1 MGDVT
6 NLTPSLTSGWA
17 EDRKLISM
25 QDFIGNLSRRTLLKL
40 SAIAGAVASVGS
52 STTSAFAAR
61 TNAKGKGKMTYW
73 NHFTG
78 APERAAFAETTEAF
92 KKASPA
98 IEPDIQTVT
107 NDDWMAKYIAST
119 TAKSGPDAVMID
131 VTRFIDMQRIG
142 GLRDITT
149 YVKQWPG
156 KDAVAGDTP
165 AFTAS
170 RKVYGVPF
178 FTFIDW
184 GYYRK
189 DMFDAAGIK
198 KEPTTLEEFR
208 AAAIACTNPSKGQ
221 YGFAM
226 RGGSGGG
233 GFIVNILHAYNG
245 PLISPSYKATLSLDA
260 AVEAMRFWVN
270 LAVKDKA
277 VVPTVAT
284 DGYAQIFSNFY
295 TGKAAMVMHHG
306 GSFID
311 VGKNL
316 KYGTEV
322 MTLPRPKGPK
332 SQMGFQA
339 PLANGVFQH
348 TKNPDAAFEY
358 VSFLGSP
365 AAQTTFL
372 KGTGYFPTSSE
383 ASKDSFIASNRQFD
397 TAIAS
402 LGTLSKTYTF
412 PGLTAW
418 RDLTCLPEF
427 QKCLTGAQ
435 TPEGAAKVIV
445 DKLNT
450 VAKAAQVAN
459 RKYYEQNR

>member
-1 MGDVT
+1 
-6 NLTPSLTSGWA
+6 
-17 EDRKLISM
+17 M

-73 NHFTG
+73 NHFAG

-98 IEPDIQTVT
+98 IEADIQTVT

-131 VTRFIDMQRIG
+131 VTRFVDMQRIG

-189 DMFDAAGIK
+189 DMFEAAGIK

-260 AVEAMRFWVN
+260 AVDAMRFWVN

-316 KYGTEV
+316 KFGTEV

-348 TKNPDAAFEY
+348 TKNADAAFEY

-372 KGTGYFPTSSE
+372 KGTGYFPTSTD
-383 ASKDSFIASNRQFD
+383 ASKDSFIATNRQFD
-397 TAIAS
+397 TAIDG

-427 QKCLTGAQ
+427 QKCLTGSQ

-459 RKYYEQNR
+459 RKYFEQNR

>member
-1 MGDVT
+1 
-6 NLTPSLTSGWA
+6 
-17 EDRKLISM
+17 M
-25 QDFIGNLSRRTLLKL
+25 QDFIGNLSRRTLFKI

-61 TNAKGKGKMTYW
+61 VNKKGTGKMTYW

-98 IEPDIQTVT
+98 IEADIQTVT

-119 TAKSGPDAVMID
+119 TAKSGPDAVMVD
-131 VTRFIDMQRIG
+131 VSRFTDMQRIG

-149 YVKQWPG
+149 YNKQWPG
-156 KDAVAGDTP
+156 AASVAGDTA
-165 AFTAS
+165 AFTAN

-184 GYYRK
+184 TYYRK
-189 DMFDAAGIK
+189 DFFEAAGIK

-233 GFIVNILHAYNG
+233 GFIVNVLHAYNG
-245 PLISPSYKATLSLDA
+245 PLISPSFKATLSLDA
-260 AVEAMRFWVN
+260 AVDAMRFWVN

-316 KYGTEV
+316 KFGSEV
-322 MTLPRPKGPK
+322 MTLARPRGPK
-332 SQMGFQA
+332 DQLGFQA
-339 PLANGVFQH
+339 PLANGVFLH
-348 TKNPDAAFEY
+348 SKNPDAAFEY
-358 VSFLGSP
+358 ASFLGSP
-365 AAQTTFL
+365 SAQTIFL
-372 KGTGYFPTSSE
+372 KATGYFPTSTD
-383 ASKDSFIASNRQFD
+383 AAKDKFIADNRQFD
-397 TAIAS
+397 TAVAS
-402 LGTLSKTYTF
+402 LGTLPKTYTF

-427 QKCLTGAQ
+427 QKCLTGTQ

-445 DKLNT
+445 EKLNT
-450 VAKAAQVAN
+450 VAKAAAVAN
-459 RKYYEQNR
+459 RKYYEQKR

>member
-1 MGDVT
+1 
-6 NLTPSLTSGWA
+6 
-17 EDRKLISM
+17 M
-25 QDFIGNLSRRTLLKL
+25 QDFIGNLSRRTLFKI

-52 STTSAFAAR
+52 SATSAFAAR

-98 IEPDIQTVT
+98 IEADIQTVT

-131 VTRFIDMQRIG
+131 VSRFTDMQRIG

-149 YVKQWPG
+149 YNKQWPG
-156 KDAVAGDTP
+156 AAAVAGTTP
-165 AFTAS
+165 AFTAN

-184 GYYRK
+184 MYYRK

-198 KEPTTLEEFR
+198 KVPETLAEFR
-208 AAAIACTNPSKGQ
+208 TAAIALTNPAKGQ

-233 GFIVNILHAYNG
+233 GFIVQALHAYNG
-245 PLISPSYKATLSLDA
+245 PIISPSFKCTLTLDNA
-260 AVEAMRFWVN
+260 IEAMKFWVN
-270 LAVKDKA
+270 LAVVDKA

-322 MTLPRPKGPK
+322 ATASRPKGPK
-332 SQMGFQA
+332 AQLGSQG
-339 PLANGVFQH
+339 PLANGLFQF

-358 VSFLGSP
+358 VSFLGS
-365 AAQTTFL
+365 ASAQTTFL
-372 KGTGYFPTSSE
+372 KGTGYFPTSQD
-383 ASKDSFIASNRQFD
+383 AATDKFISDNRQFD
-397 TAIAS
+397 PAITS
-402 LGTLSKTYTF
+402 LETLWNSYTF

-427 QKCLTGAQ
+427 QKCLTGSQ

-445 DKLNT
+445 DKLVV
-450 VAKAAQVAN
+450 VAKAAAAAN
-459 RKYYEQNR
+459 RSYYESKR

>member
-1 MGDVT
+1 
-6 NLTPSLTSGWA
+6 
-17 EDRKLISM
+17 M
-25 QDFIGNLSRRTLLKL
+25 QNFIGNLSRRTLFKF
-40 SAIAGAVASVGS
+40 SAVAGTLATLGTSAS
-52 STTSAFAAR
+52 SAFAAR
-61 TNAKGKGKMTYW
+61 VNKKGTGKMTYW

-78 APERAAFAETTEAF
+78 APERAAFALTTEAF

-98 IEPDIQTVT
+98 IEADIQTVT
-107 NDDWMAKYIAST
+107 NDDWMAKYLAST
-119 TAKSGPDAVMID
+119 TAKSGPDALM
-131 VTRFIDMQRIG
+131 VTLDRVLDMQRIG

-149 YVKQWPG
+149 YNRQWPG
-156 KDAVAGDTP
+156 KDAVAGDTA
-165 AFTAS
+165 AFTIS

-184 GYYRK
+184 TYYRK
-189 DMFDAAGIK
+189 DFFEAAGIK
-198 KEPTTLEEFR
+198 KEPTTLAEFR
-208 AAAIACTNPSKGQ
+208 EAAIACTNPSKGQ

-233 GFIVNILHAYNG
+233 GFIVNALHAYNG
-245 PLISPSYKATLSLDA
+245 SIISPSYKATLSLDA

-322 MTLPRPKGPK
+322 MTLARPKGPK
-332 SQMGFQA
+332 DILGFQS

-358 VSFLGSP
+358 ISFLGSP
-365 AAQTTFL
+365 AAQTLFL
-372 KGTGYFPTSSE
+372 KETGYFPTSTD
-383 ASKDSFIASNRQFD
+383 AAKDKFISDNRQFD
-397 TAIAS
+397 TAVAS
-402 LGTLSKTYTF
+402 LSTLPKAYTF
-412 PGLTAW
+412 PGFTSW
-418 RDLTCLPEF
+418 QNLTCLPEF
-427 QKCLTGAQ
+427 QKCLTGTQ

-445 DKLNT
+445 DRLNA
-450 VAKAAQVAN
+450 VAKAAAVAN
-459 RKYYEQNR
+459 RKYYENKRG

>member
-1 MGDVT
+1 
-6 NLTPSLTSGWA
+6 
-17 EDRKLISM
+17 M
-25 QDFIGNLSRRTLLKL
+25 QDFIGNLSRRTLFKI

-52 STTSAFAAR
+52 SATSAFAAR

-98 IEPDIQTVT
+98 IEADIQTVT

-131 VTRFIDMQRIG
+131 QSRFIDMLRIG

-149 YVKQWPG
+149 YNKQWPG
-156 KDAVAGDTP
+156 AAAVAGTTTG
-165 AFTAS
+165 FTS
-170 RKVYGVPF
+170 NRKVYGVPF

-184 GYYRK
+184 MYYRK
-189 DMFDAAGIK
+189 DFLDAAGIK
-198 KEPTTLEEFR
+198 KAPTTLAEFR
-208 AAAIACTNPSKGQ
+208 DAAIAMTNPAKGQ

-233 GFIVNILHAYNG
+233 GFIVQLLHAYNG
-245 PLISPSYKATLSLDA
+245 PIISPSFKCTLKLDA
-260 AVEAMRFWVN
+260 AVEAMRFWVD

-295 TGKAAMVMHHG
+295 TGKAGMVMHHG

-322 MTLPRPKGPK
+322 MSLARPKGPK
-332 SQMGFQA
+332 AQLGSQG
-339 PLANGVFQH
+339 PLANGLFQH

-358 VSFLGSP
+358 VSFLGGAS
-365 AAQTTFL
+365 AQSTFL
-372 KGTGYFPTSSE
+372 KATGYFPTSSE
-383 ASKDSFIASNRQFD
+383 AATDKFISDNRQFD
-397 TAIAS
+397 AAVAG
-402 LGTLSKTYTF
+402 LGTLWNSYTF

-427 QKCLTGAQ
+427 QKCLIGTQ
-435 TPEGAAKVIV
+435 TAEGAAKVIV
-445 DKLNT
+445 DKLVV
-450 VAKAAQVAN
+450 VAKAAATAN
-459 RKYYEQNR
+459 RLYYETKR

>member
-131 VTRFIDMQRIG
+131 VTRFVDMQRIG

>member
-1 MGDVT
+1 
-6 NLTPSLTSGWA
+6 
-17 EDRKLISM
+17 M
-25 QDFIGNLSRRTLLKL
+25 QDFIGNLSRRTLFKI
-40 SAIAGAVASVGS
+40 SAMAGAVAAAGS
-52 STTSAFAAR
+52 STTSAFASR
-61 TNAKGKGKMTYW
+61 VNKKGIGKMTYW

-78 APERAAFAETTEAF
+78 APERAAFALTTEAF

-98 IEPDIQTVT
+98 IEADIQTVT

-131 VTRFIDMQRIG
+131 VSRFTDMLRIG

-149 YVKQWPG
+149 YNKQWPG
-156 KDAVAGDTP
+156 REAVATDTA
-165 AFTAS
+165 AFS
-170 RKVYGVPF
+170 ENRKVYGVPF

-184 GYYRK
+184 TYYRK
-189 DMFDAAGIK
+189 DFFEAAGIK

-208 AAAIACTNPSKGQ
+208 EAAIATTNPSKGQ

-233 GFIVNILHAYNG
+233 GFIVNVLHAYNG
-245 PLISPSYKATLSLDA
+245 PIISPSFKATLSLDA

-295 TGKAAMVMHHG
+295 QGKAAMVMHHG

-311 VGKNL
+311 VGLNL
-316 KYGTEV
+316 KYGSEV
-322 MTLPRPKGPK
+322 MTLARPKGPK
-332 SQMGFQA
+332 SILGFQA
-339 PLANGVFQH
+339 PLANGVFRH
-348 TKNPDAAFEY
+348 AKNPDAAFEY
-358 VSFLGSP
+358 VSFLGGP
-365 AAQTTFL
+365 TAQTTFL
-372 KGTGYFPTSSE
+372 KGTGYFPTSTE
-383 ASKDSFIASNRQFD
+383 AAKDTFISSNRQFD
-397 TAIAS
+397 TAIAGLGS
-402 LGTLSKTYTF
+402 LPLTYTF

-427 QKCLTGAQ
+427 QKCLTGRQ

-445 DKLNT
+445 DRLKV
-450 VAKAAQVAN
+450 VANAAAVAN
-459 RKYYEQNR
+459 RKRYADNRGK

>member
-1 MGDVT
+1 
-6 NLTPSLTSGWA
+6 
-17 EDRKLISM
+17 M
-25 QDFIGNLSRRTLLKL
+25 QDFIGNLSRRALFKI
-40 SAIAGAVASVGS
+40 SAVAGAVASVGS
-52 STTSAFAAR
+52 SATSAFAAR

-98 IEPDIQTVT
+98 IEADIQTVT

-131 VTRFIDMQRIG
+131 VSRFTDMLRIG

-149 YVKQWPG
+149 YSKQWPG
-156 KDAVAGDTP
+156 AAAVSGDTG
-165 AFTAS
+165 AFS
-170 RKVYGVPF
+170 ENRKVYGVPF

-184 GYYRK
+184 MYYRK
-189 DMFDAAGIK
+189 DFFDAAGIK
-198 KEPTTLEEFR
+198 KAPATLDEFR
-208 AAAIACTNPSKGQ
+208 DAAIALTNPGKGQ

-233 GFIVNILHAYNG
+233 GFLVNVLHAFNG
-245 PLISPSYKATLSLDA
+245 PIISPSFKCTLTLDN
-260 AVEAMRFWVN
+260 AVDAMRYWVN

-316 KYGTEV
+316 KFGTEV
-322 MTLPRPKGPK
+322 ATAARPKGPK
-332 SQMGFQA
+332 SQLGFQA
-339 PLANGVFQH
+339 PLANGLFQH

-358 VSFLGSP
+358 VSFLGS
-365 AAQTTFL
+365 AGAQTTFL
-372 KGTGYFPTSSE
+372 KGTGYFPTSTDA
-383 ASKDSFIASNRQFD
+383 ASDKFIADNRQFD
-397 TAIAS
+397 TAVTS

-427 QKCLTGAQ
+427 QKCLTGSQ
-435 TPEGAAKVIV
+435 TPEGAAKIIV
-445 DKLNT
+445 ERLNT
-450 VAKAAQVAN
+450 VAKAAAAAN
-459 RKYYEQNR
+459 RKRYEDQRGK

>member
-1 MGDVT
+1 
-6 NLTPSLTSGWA
+6 
-17 EDRKLISM
+17 M

-98 IEPDIQTVT
+98 IDADIQTVT

-131 VTRFIDMQRIG
+131 VTRFVDMQRIG

-189 DMFDAAGIK
+189 DMFEAAGIK

-260 AVEAMRFWVN
+260 AVDAMRFWVN

-316 KYGTEV
+316 KFGTEV

-348 TKNPDAAFEY
+348 TKNADAAFEY

-372 KGTGYFPTSSE
+372 KGTGYFPTSTD
-383 ASKDSFIASNRQFD
+383 ASKDSFIATNRQFD
-397 TAIAS
+397 TAIDG
-402 LGTLSKTYTF
+402 LGSLSKTYTF

-427 QKCLTGAQ
+427 QKCLTGSQ

-445 DKLNT
+445 DKLNA
-450 VAKAAQVAN
+450 VAKAAQIAN
-459 RKYYEQNR
+459 RKYFEQNR

>member
-1 MGDVT
+1 
-6 NLTPSLTSGWA
+6 
-17 EDRKLISM
+17 M
-25 QDFIGNLSRRTLLKL
+25 QNFIGNLSRRTLFKF
-40 SAIAGAVASVGS
+40 SAVAGTLATLGT
-52 STTSAFAAR
+52 STSSAFAAR
-61 TNAKGKGKMTYW
+61 VNKKGTGKMTYW

-98 IEPDIQTVT
+98 IQADIQTVT

-119 TAKSGPDAVMID
+119 TAKSGPDAVMVD
-131 VTRFIDMQRIG
+131 VSRFTDMQRIG

-149 YVKQWPG
+149 YNRQWPG
-156 KDAVAGDTP
+156 KGAVADVTP
-165 AFTAS
+165 SFSAA

-189 DMFDAAGIK
+189 DFFEAAGIK

-208 AAAIACTNPSKGQ
+208 EAAIACTNPSKGQ

-233 GFIVNILHAYNG
+233 GFIVNALHAFNG
-245 PLISPSYKATLSLDA
+245 PIISPSYKATLTLDA

-295 TGKAAMVMHHG
+295 TGKAAMVFHHC

-311 VGKNL
+311 VGQNL

-322 MTLPRPKGPK
+322 MTLARPKGPK
-332 SQMGFQA
+332 AQYGFQA

-358 VSFLGSP
+358 VSFLGS
-365 AAQTTFL
+365 ASAQTIFL
-372 KGTGYFPTSSE
+372 KATGYFPTSSDA
-383 ASKDSFIASNRQFD
+383 ASDKFISGNRQFD

-402 LGTLSKTYTF
+402 LGTLPPTYTF

-427 QKCLTGAQ
+427 QKCLIGRQ
-435 TPEGAAKVIV
+435 TPEGAAKIIV
-445 DKLNT
+445 DKLNV
-450 VAKAAQVAN
+450 VAKAAATAN
-459 RKYYEQNR
+459 RAYYANKRGK

>member
-131 VTRFIDMQRIG
+131 VTRFVDMQRIG

-322 MTLPRPKGPK
+322 MTLPPPKGPK
-332 SQMGFQA
+332 SQMGCQA

-427 QKCLTGAQ
+427 QKCLTGSQ

>member
-1 MGDVT
+1 
-6 NLTPSLTSGWA
+6 
-17 EDRKLISM
+17 
-25 QDFIGNLSRRTLLKL
+25 
-40 SAIAGAVASVGS
+40 
-52 STTSAFAAR
+52 
-61 TNAKGKGKMTYW
+61 
-73 NHFTG
+73 
-78 APERAAFAETTEAF
+78 
-92 KKASPA
+92 
-98 IEPDIQTVT
+98 
-107 NDDWMAKYIAST
+107 
-119 TAKSGPDAVMID
+119 
-131 VTRFIDMQRIG
+131 
-142 GLRDITT
+142 LRDITT
-149 YVKQWPG
+149 YNKQWPG
-156 KDAVAGDTP
+156 AASVAGDTA

-184 GYYRK
+184 TYYRK
-189 DMFDAAGIK
+189 DFFEAAGIK

-208 AAAIACTNPSKGQ
+208 AAAIACTNPDKGQ

-233 GFIVNILHAYNG
+233 GFIVNALHAFNG
-245 PLISPSYKATLSLDA
+245 SLISPSYKSTLTLDA
-260 AVEAMRFWVN
+260 AVDAMRFWVN

-316 KYGTEV
+316 KFGTQV
-322 MTLPRPKGPK
+322 MTLARPKGPK
-332 SQMGFQA
+332 DQFGFQA

-358 VSFLGSP
+358 ASFLGTP
-365 AAQTTFL
+365 AAQTIFL
-372 KGTGYFPTSSE
+372 KATGYFPTSTD
-383 ASKDSFIASNRQFD
+383 AAKDQFIADNRQFD
-397 TAIAS
+397 TAVAS
-402 LGTLSKTYTF
+402 LGTLPKTYTF

-427 QKCLTGAQ
+427 QKCLVGTQ

-445 DKLNT
+445 DKLKV
-450 VAKAAQVAN
+450 VANAAAVAN
-459 RKYYEQNR
+459 RKYYESKR

>member
-1 MGDVT
+1 
-6 NLTPSLTSGWA
+6 
-17 EDRKLISM
+17 
-25 QDFIGNLSRRTLLKL
+25 
-40 SAIAGAVASVGS
+40 
-52 STTSAFAAR
+52 
-61 TNAKGKGKMTYW
+61 
-73 NHFTG
+73 
-78 APERAAFAETTEAF
+78 
-92 KKASPA
+92 
-98 IEPDIQTVT
+98 
-107 NDDWMAKYIAST
+107 MAKYIAST

-131 VTRFIDMQRIG
+131 VSRFVDMQRIG

-184 GYYRK
+184 MYYRK
-189 DMFDAAGIK
+189 DMFEAAGIK

-221 YGFAM
+221 YGLAM

-233 GFIVNILHAYNG
+233 GFIVNVLHAYNG

-322 MTLPRPKGPK
+322 MTLARPKGPK

-339 PLANGVFQH
+339 PLANGLFQH

-365 AAQTTFL
+365 AAQTIFL

-383 ASKDSFIASNRQFD
+383 ASKDDFIASNRQFD

-459 RKYYEQNR
+459 RKYYEGQRG

>member
-1 MGDVT
+1 
-6 NLTPSLTSGWA
+6 
-17 EDRKLISM
+17 M

-316 KYGTEV
+316 KFGTEV

-358 VSFLGSP
+358 VSFLGGP

-372 KGTGYFPTSSE
+372 KGTGYFPTSAD

>member
-1 MGDVT
+1 
-6 NLTPSLTSGWA
+6 
-17 EDRKLISM
+17 M
-25 QDFIGNLSRRTLLKL
+25 QNFIGNLSRRTLFKF
-40 SAIAGAVASVGS
+40 SAVAGTLATLGTSAS
-52 STTSAFAAR
+52 SAFAAR
-61 TNAKGKGKMTYW
+61 VNKKGTGKMTYW

-98 IEPDIQTVT
+98 IEADIQTVT

-119 TAKSGPDAVMID
+119 TAKSGPDAVMINVD
-131 VTRFIDMQRIG
+131 RFTDMLRIG

-149 YVKQWPG
+149 YNKQWP
-156 KDAVAGDTP
+156 AAGTVSSFTP
-165 AFTAS
+165 AFS
-170 RKVYGVPF
+170 ENRKVYGVPF
-178 FTFIDW
+178 FNFIDW
-184 GYYRK
+184 CYYRK
-189 DMFDAAGIK
+189 DFFEAAGIK

-208 AAAIACTNPSKGQ
+208 EAAIACTNPSKGQ

-233 GFIVNILHAYNG
+233 HFIVNVLHAYNG
-245 PLISPSYKATLSLDA
+245 PMMSPSFKSTLTLDA
-260 AVEAMRFWVN
+260 AVAAMRFWVN

-306 GSFID
+306 GSFVD

-316 KYGTEV
+316 KFGSEV
-322 MTLPRPKGPK
+322 MTLARPKGPK
-332 SQMGFQA
+332 DLLGFQQ

-348 TKNPDAAFEY
+348 AKNPDAAFEY
-358 VSFLGSP
+358 CSFLGGA
-365 AAQTTFL
+365 AAQTIFL
-372 KGTGYFPTSSE
+372 KATGYFPTSSD
-383 ASKDSFIASNRQFD
+383 ASKDKFIADNRQFD
-397 TAIAS
+397 TAIAG
-402 LGTLSKTYTF
+402 LGTLSQTYTF

-427 QKCLTGAQ
+427 QKCLIGTQ
-435 TPEGAAKVIV
+435 TPEGAAKIIV
-445 DKLNT
+445 DRLNV
-450 VAKAAQVAN
+450 VAKAAATAN
-459 RKYYEQNR
+459 RKRYEDKRGK

>member
-1 MGDVT
+1 
-6 NLTPSLTSGWA
+6 
-17 EDRKLISM
+17 M
-25 QDFIGNLSRRTLLKL
+25 QDFIGNLSRRTLFKI

-52 STTSAFAAR
+52 SATSAFAAR

-78 APERAAFAETTEAF
+78 ASEREAFAGTTEAF

-98 IEPDIQTVT
+98 IEADIQTVT

-119 TAKSGPDAVMID
+119 TAKSGPDALAVD
-131 VTRFIDMQRIG
+131 VSRFIDMQRIG

-149 YVKQWPG
+149 YTKQWPG
-156 KDAVAGDTP
+156 AASVAGDTA
-165 AFTAS
+165 AFTAA

-189 DMFDAAGIK
+189 DLFEAAGIK

-221 YGFAM
+221 YGLAM

-233 GFIVNILHAYNG
+233 TFIVYLLHAFNG

-260 AVEAMRFWVN
+260 AVAAMRYWVN

-277 VVPTVAT
+277 VVPTAAT
-284 DGYAQIFSNFY
+284 DGFAQIWNNFY
-295 TGKAAMVMHHG
+295 TGKAAMIMHHC

-311 VGKNL
+311 VGKQF
-316 KYGTEV
+316 KYGSEV
-322 MTLPRPKGPK
+322 MTLARPMGPKGQFG
-332 SQMGFQA
+332 SQA

-358 VSFLGSP
+358 ISFLGSP
-365 AAQTTFL
+365 DAQTLFL
-372 KGTGYFPTSSE
+372 KASGYFPTSSD
-383 ASKDSFIASNRQFD
+383 ATNDKFISENRQFD
-397 TAIAS
+397 TAIEG
-402 LGTLSKTYTF
+402 LKTLPKPYIF

-427 QKCLTGAQ
+427 QKCLTGTQ

-450 VAKAAQVAN
+450 VAKAAAVAN
-459 RKYYEQNR
+459 RKYYESKR

>member
-1 MGDVT
+1 
-6 NLTPSLTSGWA
+6 
-17 EDRKLISM
+17 M
-25 QDFIGNLSRRTLLKL
+25 QDFIGNLSRRTLFKI
-40 SAIAGAVASVGS
+40 SAMAGAVAAAGS

-61 TNAKGKGKMTYW
+61 VNKKGTGKMTYW

-78 APERAAFAETTEAF
+78 APERAGFAKLSEAF

-98 IEPDIQTVT
+98 IELDVQTVT

-131 VTRFIDMQRIG
+131 VTRFTDMLRIG

-149 YVKQWPG
+149 YNRQWPG
-156 KDAVAGDTP
+156 RESVSGDTP
-165 AFTAS
+165 AFS
-170 RKVYGVPF
+170 ENRKVYGVPF

-184 GYYRK
+184 MYYRK
-189 DMFDAAGIK
+189 DLLDAAGIK

-208 AAAIACTNPSKGQ
+208 AAAIALTNPSKNQ

-245 PLISPSYKATLSLDA
+245 SLMSPSFKSTLTLDN

-270 LAVKDKA
+270 LAVKDKC

-284 DGYAQIFSNFY
+284 DGYAQIMSNFA
-295 TGKAAMVMHHG
+295 TGRGAMVMHHG
-306 GSFID
+306 GSFVEI
-311 VGKNL
+311 GRYW
-316 KYGTEV
+316 KYGSQV
-322 MTLPRPKGPK
+322 QTLARPKGPK

-358 VSFLGSP
+358 VSFLGS
-365 AAQTTFL
+365 AAPQAQFL
-372 KGTGYFPTSSE
+372 QETGYFPTSTAAAKE
-383 ASKDSFIASNRQFD
+383 KFIADERQYD
-397 TAIAS
+397 TAIAGLAS
-402 LGTLSKTYTF
+402 LSKTYTF

-427 QKCLTGAQ
+427 QKCLTGSQ

-445 DKLNT
+445 DRLNV
-450 VAKAAQVAN
+450 VAKAAATAN
-459 RKYYEQNR
+459 RKRYADKRGS

>member
-1 MGDVT
+1 
-6 NLTPSLTSGWA
+6 
-17 EDRKLISM
+17 M
-25 QDFIGNLSRRTLLKL
+25 QDFIGNLSRRTLFKI
-40 SAIAGAVASVGS
+40 SAMAGAVAAASS

-61 TNAKGKGKMTYW
+61 VNKKGSGKMTYW

-78 APERAAFAETTEAF
+78 APERAAFAQTTEEF

-98 IEPDIQTVT
+98 IQADIQTVT

-131 VTRFIDMQRIG
+131 VSRFTDMLRIG

-149 YVKQWPG
+149 YNKQWPG
-156 KDAVAGDTP
+156 RAAVASDTA
-165 AFTAS
+165 AFS
-170 RKVYGVPF
+170 ENRKVYGVPF

-184 GYYRK
+184 TYYRK
-189 DMFDAAGIK
+189 DFFEAAGIK

-208 AAAIACTNPSKGQ
+208 EAAIATTNPSKGQ

-233 GFIVNILHAYNG
+233 GFIVNVLHAYNG
-245 PLISPSYKATLSLDA
+245 TIISPSFKATLSLDA

-295 TGKAAMVMHHG
+295 QGKAAMVMHHG

-311 VGKNL
+311 VGANL
-316 KYGTEV
+316 KYGSEV
-322 MTLPRPKGPK
+322 MTAGRPKGPK
-332 SQMGFQA
+332 SILGFQA
-339 PLANGVFQH
+339 PLANGLFQH
-348 TKNPDAAFEY
+348 GKNPDAAFEY

-365 AAQTTFL
+365 TAQTTFL
-372 KGTGYFPTSSE
+372 KATGYFPTSTE
-383 ASKDSFIASNRQFD
+383 AAKDKFIADNRQFD
-397 TAIAS
+397 SAIEGLS
-402 LGTLSKTYTF
+402 TLPKTYTF

-427 QKCLTGAQ
+427 QKCLTGRQ

-445 DKLNT
+445 DRLNA
-450 VAKAAQVAN
+450 VAKAAAEAN
-459 RKYYEQNR
+459 RKRYADNRGK

>member
-1 MGDVT
+1 M
-6 NLTPSLTSGWA
+6 
-17 EDRKLISM
+17 
-25 QDFIGNLSRRTLLKL
+25 
-40 SAIAGAVASVGS
+40 SAIAGAIASVGS
-52 STTSAFAAR
+52 SSTSAFAAR
-61 TNAKGKGKMTYW
+61 VNKKGTGKMTYW

-78 APERAAFAETTEAF
+78 APERAAFAQTTEAF

-98 IEPDIQTVT
+98 IDADIQTVT

-149 YVKQWPG
+149 YNKHWPG
-156 KDAVAGDTP
+156 RDAVAGDTTS
-165 AFTAS
+165 FTAS

-178 FTFIDW
+178 FSFIDW

-189 DMFDAAGIK
+189 DFFEAAGIK

-221 YGFAM
+221 YGFSM

-233 GFIVNILHAYNG
+233 GFIVNALHAVNG
-245 PLISPSYKATLSLDA
+245 SLISPSYKATLDLDA

-295 TGKAAMVMHHG
+295 QGKAAMVFHHC

-311 VGKNL
+311 VGTNL

-322 MTLPRPKGPK
+322 MTLARPKGPK
-332 SQMGFQA
+332 DQYGFQS

-358 VSFLGSP
+358 ASFLGS
-365 AAQTTFL
+365 ASAQTIFL
-372 KGTGYFPTSSE
+372 KATGYFPTSTE
-383 ASKDSFIASNRQFD
+383 ASKDKFISDNRQFD
-397 TAIAS
+397 TAIAG
-402 LGTLSKTYTF
+402 LGTLPKTYTF

-427 QKCLTGAQ
+427 QKCLVGTQ
-435 TPEGAAKVIV
+435 TPEGAAKRIV
-445 DKLNT
+445 DQLNV
-450 VAKAAQVAN
+450 VAKAAAVAN
-459 RKYYEQNR
+459 RKYYSSKR